1 MTYNLKQREYHV
13 YFVKFLK
20 LNKTKANSGSIKK
33 KGNSLALGSMI
44 TQRSQRQ
51 QSTPAASSLFHFH
64 LRTRTQGPQKTKNRK
79 TIQPPFIPFSPA
91 ALHLRRLPALRSYST
106 PGGVAASRRPN
117 PRRSRR
123 AHHASGAISRHH
135 AGLPRRRPRSAAAPG
150 HHARHRA
157 GLLPH
162 PGPIP
167 QPTPSLK
174 SLNSMCSVLLALCSR
189 CPGVVRFG
197 ERARTCACLD
207 CAHAVDDLPR
217 LCRFYCTLM
226 VCLGDLIECVWRALL
241 ISASLCIW

>member
-1 MTYNLKQREYHV
+1 
-13 YFVKFLK
+13 
-20 LNKTKANSGSIKK
+20 
-33 KGNSLALGSMI
+33 MI

-64 LRTRTQGPQKTKNRK
+64 LR
-79 TIQPPFIPFSPA
+79 
-91 ALHLRRLPALRSYST
+91 RLPALRSYSA
-106 PGGVAASRRPN
+106 PGGVAACRRPN

-123 AHHASGAISRHH
+123 ANHASGAISRRH

-174 SLNSMCSVLLALCSR
+174 SLNSTCSVHLALCSR
-189 CPGVVRFG
+189 CPGVRFG

-226 VCLGDLIECVWRALL
+226 VCLGDLIERVWRALL
-241 ISASLCIW
+241 SVDQCFSVHLVTGSRLMRVRWGFATDWLFCWAFEFLNGLLNLFVLGTLIDCLGVRC